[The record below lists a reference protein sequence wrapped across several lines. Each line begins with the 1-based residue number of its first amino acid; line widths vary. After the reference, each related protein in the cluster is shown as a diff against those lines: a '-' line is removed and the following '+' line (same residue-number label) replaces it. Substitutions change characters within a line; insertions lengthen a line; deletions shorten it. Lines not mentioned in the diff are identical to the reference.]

1 MDTCACLCELKDPLS
16 SYQQEALPLAYLQC
30 AVVAKVKIK
39 FGECLT
45 KTSGR
50 TKTTTIE
57 NAERRFMFDA
67 NLFLDPFIIKIF
79 QVFQVSPY
87 QNESQHQASKYL

>member
-1 MDTCACLCELKDPLS
+1 MDTCACLCGLKDPLS

-45 KTSGR
+45 ETSGR

-57 NAERRFMFDA
+57 NTCGIIFLAPIYFRF
-67 NLFLDPFIIKIF
+67 LPT
-79 QVFQVSPY
+79 PT
-87 QNESQHQASKYL
+87 YLGNKSVNFAW

>member
-1 MDTCACLCELKDPLS
+1 MDTCACLCGLKDPLS

-45 KTSGR
+45 ETSGR

-57 NAERRFMFDA
+57 NAENSFA
-67 NLFLDPFIIKIF
+67 
-79 QVFQVSPY
+79 V
-87 QNESQHQASKYL
+87 A